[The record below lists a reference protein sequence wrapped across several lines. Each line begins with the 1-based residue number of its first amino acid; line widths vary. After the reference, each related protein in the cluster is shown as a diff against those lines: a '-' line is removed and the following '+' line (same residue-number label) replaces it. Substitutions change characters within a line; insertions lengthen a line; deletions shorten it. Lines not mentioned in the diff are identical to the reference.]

1 MRDLFRRFT
10 SWLAGHSFFISF
22 KKSFFISLLF
32 IGLFLATTEV
42 FGQAVPVELVETS
55 PNNWQLLRD
64 GDPYYIM
71 GAGGNFSKEM
81 LAAAGA
87 NTFRTWDVGA
97 NLKEQLDLAHQ
108 LGLTVVVGH
117 WLGHT
122 RHGFDYNDLDMV
134 TEQFARVRRDVLAYK
149 DHPALLLWAIGNEME
164 GFGDGDDAA
173 VWSHVQALAAMIKE
187 LDPNHPTMTVT
198 AEIGGS
204 RVKAIHDLCPDVD
217 IMGINSYGGLPSV
230 VERYRKQDGS
240 KPVIITEFGPPGVW
254 EVGKTSYGAPPE
266 LTSTEKAAVYRNA
279 FEQGC
284 MAARG
289 LCLGGFAFTWGFKME
304 ATSTWFGMFL
314 PNGDKLAA
322 VDAMTEVWSGQPPEN
337 RCPEIRAFK
346 LLGSD
351 VLQPGDTLQVALD
364 VFDPEGAEVDVRWLV
379 RGETSEY
386 ITGGDARPMPFEL
399 DNVII
404 QSSRKGATLVMP
416 GGGIYR
422 LYMTAHDG
430 SAAAAAASV
439 PFKVDGEPGQVQL
452 KLPVSVYADGVRG
465 PWSPSGWMGNTKDL
479 NLNMDATVSPYRG
492 ENCLEVNYKTYA
504 EDWVG
509 VAWQHPVNDWGEQ
522 PGGFNLS
529 GAKKLTFWARGKDG
543 GERVD
548 FAVGIL
554 GEDRKY
560 SDTAKAELKGVK
572 LKREWQQYSIDL
584 KGKDLSQIKTPFVWT
599 TFSKGLPVVFY
610 LDDIQFE

>member
-1 MRDLFRRFT
+1 M
-10 SWLAGHSFFISF
+10 
-22 KKSFFISLLF
+22 LF
-32 IGLFLATTEV
+32 IGLFLPATEV

-64 GDPYYIM
+64 GEPYYIM
-71 GAGGNFSKEM
+71 GAGGSFSREM

-97 NLKEQLDLAHQ
+97 NLKEQLDLAQQ

-117 WLGHT
+117 WLGHP
-122 RHGFDYNDLDMV
+122 RHGFNYNDLDMV
-134 TEQFARVRRDVLAYK
+134 AEQFARVRRDVLAYK

-164 GFGDGDDAA
+164 GFAEGDDAA
-173 VWSHVQALAAMIKE
+173 VWSHVQAIAAMIKD

-204 RVKAIHDLCPDVD
+204 RVKAIHALCPDVD

-230 VERYRKQDGS
+230 VERYRKQDGR
-240 KPVIITEFGPPGVW
+240 KPIVITEFGPPGVW
-254 EVGKTSYGAPPE
+254 EVGKTAYGAPPE
-266 LTSTEKAAVYRNA
+266 LTSTEKGEVYRNA

-322 VDAMTEVWSGQPPEN
+322 VDAMTEIWSGKPPAN
-337 RCPEIRAFK
+337 RCPEIRKFE

-364 VFDPEGAEVDVRWLV
+364 IVDPEGADVEVRWLV

-386 ITGGDARPMPFEL
+386 ITGGDARPMLFEL
-399 DNVII
+399 DGLII
-404 QSSRKGATLVMP
+404 EASNKGATLVMP

-430 SAAAAAASV
+430 SGAAAAASV
-439 PFKVDGEPGQVQL
+439 PFKVEGEPGQVQL
-452 KLPVSVYADGVRG
+452 KLPVSVYADNVRG

-479 NLNMDATVSPYRG
+479 TLNLDATVSPRSG
-492 ENCLEVNYKTYA
+492 KNCLEVNYKTYA

-522 PGGFNLS
+522 PGGFDLS
-529 GAKKLTFWARGKDG
+529 GAKKLTFWARGKNG
-543 GERVD
+543 GEQVD

-554 GEDRKY
+554 GKDRKFF
-560 SDTAKAELKGVK
+560 DTVKAELKGVK
-572 LKREWQQYSIDL
+572 LKRDWQQYSIDL
-584 KGKDLSQIKTPFVWT
+584 KGQDLSRVKTPFVWT
-599 TFSKGLPVVFY
+599 TFSKGLPVTFY